1 MQLEEEIANNLA
13 KQISDDIDW
22 EILSEICVDQGFV
35 KVTIDTSYDMNKEW
49 ELKVWAI
56 ANCKN
61 NFQSRGN
68 TFLFEDVQDAN
79 WFKLRWLS

>member
-1 MQLEEEIANNLA
+1 
-13 KQISDDIDW
+13 
-22 EILSEICVDQGFV
+22 
-35 KVTIDTSYDMNKEW
+35 MNKEW

-68 TFLFEDVQDAN
+68 TFLFEDIQDAN

>member
-1 MQLEEEIANNLA
+1 MKLEEEIANTLA

-22 EILSEICVDQGFV
+22 EIISEIYVCQGFV
-35 KVTIDTSYDMNKEW
+35 KVIIDTSDDVNKEW

-56 ANCKN
+56 GNCKN
-61 NFQSRGN
+61 NFHSRGN
-68 TFLFEDVQDAN
+68 TFLFEDVRDAN